1 MRRSVTKCAAWLLG
15 LVLAACGEGAP
26 SPAAQAEA
34 RALFE
39 QGREAI
45 RRDDYKTAEDLLA
58 RAAELHPTSAE
69 FQYALGIARYQRSV
83 VMLGLRSVE
92 GERLRAAQENF
103 DRAIELDPA
112 GPSAYAYHLYGGLA
126 RERAHQPEAAIP
138 FFLEA
143 LRLNPDNIQARLRL
157 GISYQV
163 TQRADEAR
171 AELEQVLAREP
182 GNGRAW
188 HHLGLACQEL
198 EQWDRSLLALDRAVA
213 LAPTDPAP
221 HFDRVESLRRL
232 GRQDEAD
239 AAMEHF
245 RELHDASQAQDLE
258 SIRQSMEAELESGG
272 GPR

>member
-1 MRRSVTKCAAWLLG
+1 MRRSVTKSAAWLLG

-26 SPAAQAEA
+26 SPEDQARA
-34 RALFE
+34 SALFE

-45 RRDDYKTAEDLLA
+45 RRDDYKSAEDLLA
-58 RAAELHPTSAE
+58 RAADLNPTSAE
-69 FQYALGIARYQRSV
+69 LQYALGVARYQRSV

-92 GERLRAAQENF
+92 GERLRAARENF
-103 DRAIELDPA
+103 DRAIELEPD
-112 GPSAYAYHLYGGLA
+112 GPSAYAYYLYAGLA
-126 RERAHQPEAAIP
+126 RERAHEPEAAIP

-143 LRLNPDNIQARLRL
+143 LQRNPDNIQARLRL

-163 TQRADEAR
+163 TQRPDEAR

-182 GNGRAW
+182 GNMRAW

-198 EQWDRSLLALDRAVA
+198 EQWERSLMALDRAVA

-232 GRQDEAD
+232 GRQADAD

-245 RELHDASQAQDLE
+245 RELHEASEAEALE
-258 SIRQSMEAELESGG
+258 SIRQSMEAEQAGG
-272 GPR
+272 APR